1 MVIIGVK
8 WRIIMEKSKG
18 KVRTFLKKN
27 AVYFLL
33 AFCVIAIGLS
43 VTLSLLKS
51 NNPVMDNDYLQNEND
66 VSKIPDEP
74 VVEIPD
80 VTPSEPVTKVVT
92 FIMPVADVTE
102 ISEYSETM
110 VWSSQLKRYSAHKAI
125 DFFAPEGSKV
135 YACYEGTIESVE
147 TTLLQGTTV
156 VIDHGNG
163 LKTVYNSLESD
174 DAITVGQKVSQGD
187 VIGYVSV
194 TNRQES
200 ALGAHLHF
208 EVIEAGEN
216 IDPAKYL
223 TLEEK

>member
-1 MVIIGVK
+1 
-8 WRIIMEKSKG
+8 MEKSKRNF
-18 KVRTFLKKN
+18 RTFLKKN

-51 NNPVMDNDYLQNEND
+51 NNPLMDNDYLQNEND
-66 VSKIPDEP
+66 VSVVPDEP
-74 VVEIPD
+74 VIEIPEP
-80 VTPSEPVTKVVT
+80 TPSTPVDKVVT
-92 FIMPVADVTE
+92 FIMPVADATE
-102 ISEYSETM
+102 IGEYSETM
-110 VWSSQLKRYSAHKAI
+110 VFNSQLKRYSAHKAI
-125 DFFAPEGSKV
+125 DFFAPEGTSV

-147 TTLLQGTTV
+147 NTLLQGTTV

-163 LKTVYNSLESD
+163 LKTVYNSLSGENV
-174 DAITVGQKVSQGD
+174 ITVGKKVKQGD

-200 ALGAHLHF
+200 GLGAHLHF
-208 EVIEAGEN
+208 EVIENGEN

-223 TLEEK
+223 SLEEK